1 MAAGIVLT
9 RSGTSN
15 GASSPNTNALA
26 NTNTTG
32 IYVLTGPGTSLTTLI
47 TGTSNQINVVNGDGV
62 AGSPTLSLASN
73 TVFPG
78 NGAITVP
85 LGTSSQYP
93 STPTDGMIRY
103 NTTTSMFEFYQ
114 NGAWINFSTGVAG
127 VSQIVAG
134 TNVTISPTGG
144 MGVVTINST
153 GTTYQLYNENPVSP
167 AANTVTGQNAF
178 AIGEDNTASGANS
191 FAQGITST
199 ASGSNSIALG
209 NNALATHTGQVAFA
223 NGKFVLPGDAQG
235 SEYIF
240 RGQSATQFPMEIFL
254 DGASQR
260 LTLTNN
266 SAMTFTAMAI
276 ARRTDVVGDYGA
288 FRVTGLIKQDIGTG
302 SCQIKGLTSTEI
314 ISRTQDNLNLVIS
327 ADTTN
332 GSLMVSVTG
341 VANQEYNWVVRVSTV
356 EEIG

>member
-1 MAAGIVLT
+1 MPTTIVKTSPSGGGQPSNSYLT
-9 RSGTSN
+9 ALSN
-15 GASSPNTNALA
+15 ITG
-26 NTNTTG
+26 TG
-32 IYVLTGPGTSLTTLI
+32 IYVVTGPNSAVLQTIVGTA
-47 TGTSNQINVVNGDGV
+47 NQINVVNGNGV
-62 AGSPTLSLASN
+62 AGSPTLSLA
-73 TVFPG
+73 TTGATPG
-78 NGAITVP
+78 SYTNANITVDAY
-85 LGTSSQYP
+85 GRITAVSNGSTS
-93 STPTDGMIRY
+93 G
-103 NTTTSMFEFYQ
+103 
-114 NGAWINFSTGVAG
+114 G
-127 VSQIVAG
+127 VSQIIAG
-134 TNVTISPTGG
+134 TNVTISPSGG
-144 MGVVTINST
+144 TGVVTINAT
-153 GTTYQLYNENPVSP
+153 GGGTTYQLYDENPLIP
-167 AANTVTGQNAF
+167 APNTVTGQNAF
-178 AIGEDNTASGANS
+178 AIGEDNTASAPNS
-191 FAQGITST
+191 FALGITST

-254 DGASQR
+254 DGVSQR

-288 FRVTGLIKQDIGTG
+288 FRVTGLIKQDVGT
-302 SCQIKGLTSTEI
+302 STCQIIGLTSTEVI
-314 ISRTQDNLNLVIS
+314 TRTQTTLDLTIS

-341 VANQEYNWVVRVSTV
+341 AANQEYNWVVRVSTV